1 MPTYIP
7 TLEGGAAGSAHA
19 GKSGRAPSI
28 KEGPH
33 GPYQIGSLPF
43 PTQNLESSKRSIIS
57 YAYERSLYEGPK
69 HGKHE
74 NASRSSAANT
84 FDQKTSGSR
93 GVGRL
98 GVEITSG
105 RRRRIM
111 AILASRP
118 PLNTIKNTFHFWIV
132 FWIDFGTPSWRQE
145 RPLMSQ
151 NRPGLERE
159 RVFHKACKTPTG
171 QLLFKTCPKTD
182 LENGSLWVR
191 HPS

>member
-69 HGKHE
+69 HEKRE
-74 NASRSSAANT
+74 NASRSSAAST
-84 FDQKTSGSR
+84 FDRKTSGSR
-93 GVGRL
+93 TVGKL
-98 GVEITSG
+98 GVETTPG

-118 PLNTIKNTFHFWIV
+118 PLKTIKNTVHFSMV
-132 FWIDFGTPSWRQE
+132 FWIDLGAPSWRQE

-151 NRPGLERE
+151 NRAGLERE
-159 RVFHKACKTPTG
+159 RVF
-171 QLLFKTCPKTD
+171 
-182 LENGSLWVR
+182 S
-191 HPS
+191 